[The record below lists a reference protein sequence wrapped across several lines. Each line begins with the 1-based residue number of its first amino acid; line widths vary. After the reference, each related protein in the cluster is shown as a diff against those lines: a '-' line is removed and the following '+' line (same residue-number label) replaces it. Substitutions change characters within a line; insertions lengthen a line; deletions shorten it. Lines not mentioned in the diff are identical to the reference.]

1 MKSTS
6 RLFFAAVAL
15 AVISSAQAAD
25 RTIGADYTLAAD
37 EDWTIGSVDIA
48 SGATVNLNG
57 HSLRIGSVGV
67 AGEGAA
73 PVFTGTSGELR
84 ISVPEGESF
93 ANPGWSVAGD
103 VSVVKDGPGLFSWN
117 GGTIAASA
125 PISVTGGV
133 FKVGVTTANVFGEGG
148 TVTVA
153 GTGQFDVNF
162 NAGNNDDASSPV
174 SPRTFYI
181 EGDGPDGSG
190 AVVNNISSSG
200 YGQHLWN
207 VVLTGD
213 ATIGGRSMIEFR
225 RSGHGVDGANHTLT
239 IKNAERFLIDKS
251 AYVRNCAD
259 IVIDGGKFQYCNR
272 CELDVSGEIVLAN
285 GGELMSFVNQK
296 VNNDYTQAINVPIT
310 VRGGAGTLSSGNR
323 WYDVFAPITVESGC
337 TLNCVSD
344 GPWYDGAITNKANA
358 TLNISGEFNA
368 RSVFVNNGFVN
379 HTADDFRLGGR
390 NESSHPCAVEN
401 NGTIRTS
408 GNIFQFKAESSM
420 TGTGTLDLAGGSP
433 SVAGDI
439 SGFTGTIRVSGGTAT
454 IDNIATF
461 PGTLVLADGTVS
473 TSLSG
478 VTCPVVFDLSEKTA
492 PFTIPESWLTLPANK
507 QATIDI
513 SGRRLV
519 WGEKLIS
526 WTSAPSL
533 AFSLAEGSTPL
544 VEKADGLYYGDGDI
558 VPVSATWTGAAN
570 NGLFTDVAN
579 WTCLDGNNDPVTAF
593 PAASTAITLGADVPQ
608 GGWATFD
615 LAQQTGAIDLNG
627 HRAVLQPPSGN
638 SPALSITD
646 TSTDTS
652 HPGELHFTIGE
663 GAAYTNTASC
673 GITGN
678 LALVKDGPGLFVW
691 GGGTLAATI
700 PITVTGGVF
709 RLGVTDENVFGS
721 SGTITVAGTGQFDIN
736 YGPWRNHR
744 NSPIRNRTFYIE
756 GDGPDGT
763 GAIVNN
769 VANGDYG
776 NHLNNVVMTGDA
788 TIGGISRIDF
798 RGSRNYGIDGNG
810 HELTIKNT
818 GMIALAGSSTF
829 IKNCTDI
836 IVDGGVLQPCNP
848 CVFGVSGHIIL
859 ENGGAFA
866 TWDSQTFD
874 VPVIVGEGGGVF
886 RSDNNMP
893 FQMDGEVEVFDGSIM
908 TVGACTV
915 TMTTLTLNQGATIVI
930 SDASA
935 NLSVTGEF
943 ANGGVVRMTGGTFA
957 PVATGTGVFE
967 LSGGTPTLAGD
978 LSGFTGTIRLTG
990 GTASLDS
997 ISTFPGTLLL
1007 RDGAVSSS
1015 LAGFPG
1021 TAIIDLRGRDLP
1033 FDVEGKGWTTFS
1045 TDKDVFVDVGGHMFT
1060 KGDQA
1065 LSWTTP
1071 PEGRIRFR
1079 LTNGQNGKLYADG
1092 RGVFYTC
1099 GFMITVR

>member
-1 MKSTS
+1 MMP
-6 RLFFAAVAL
+6 F
-15 AVISSAQAAD
+15 AQAAD
-25 RTIGADYTLAAD
+25 RTIGASYTLVAD
-37 EDWTIGSVDIA
+37 EDWTDESVDIA

-67 AGEGAA
+67 TGEGAA
-73 PVFTGTSGELR
+73 PVFTGTSGELC

-93 ANPGWSVAGD
+93 ANPGWSVAGE
-103 VSVVKDGPGLFSWN
+103 VSVVKDGAGLFSWN

-133 FKVGVTTANVFGEGG
+133 FKVGVTTANVFGESG

-190 AVVNNISSSG
+190 AVVNNIASSG
-200 YGQHLWN
+200 FGQHLWN

-213 ATIGGRSMIEFR
+213 ATIGGWSMIEFR

-239 IKNAERFLIDKS
+239 IKNTERFLIDKS

-272 CELDVSGEIVLAN
+272 CELGVSGEIVLAN
-285 GGELMSFVNQK
+285 GGELISFVNQK

-390 NESSHPCAVEN
+390 NESNHPCAVEN

-433 SVAGDI
+433 SVAGDL
-439 SGFTGTIRVSGGTAT
+439 SGFTGMVRVSGGTASLSS
-454 IDNIATF
+454 IATLG
-461 PGTLVLADGTVS
+461 GTLVLAGGTVS
-473 TSLSG
+473 TSLSD

-492 PFTIPESWLTLPANK
+492 PFTIPDSWLTLPANK
-507 QATIDI
+507 QVTIGLR
-513 SGRRLV
+513 GRTIA
-519 WGEKLIS
+519 WGEKLLS
-526 WTSAPSL
+526 WETAPSL
-533 AFSLAEGSTPL
+533 SFSLAEGSTPL
-544 VEKADGLYYGDGDI
+544 VEKADGLYFGDGDI
-558 VPVSATWTGAAN
+558 VPVSATWTGAAG
-570 NGLFTDVAN
+570 NGLFADVAN
-579 WTCLDGNNDPVTAF
+579 WTCLDGNGDPVTAF
-593 PAASTAITLGADVPQ
+593 PAASTTITLDADVPQ

-615 LAQQTGAIDLNG
+615 LAQQTGAIDVNG
-627 HRAVLQPPSGN
+627 YRLVLQPPSGN
-638 SPALSITD
+638 SPALTIIDS
-646 TSTDTS
+646 SGDTS

-663 GAAYTNTASC
+663 GVAYTNTASF
-673 GITGN
+673 GILGN
-678 LALVKDGPGLFVW
+678 LSLVKDGPGLFVW
-691 GGGTLAATI
+691 GGGTLDATI
-700 PITVTGGVF
+700 PIAVTGGVF
-709 RLGVTDENVFGS
+709 RVGVTTADVFGS

-736 YGPWRNHR
+736 YGPWANHR
-744 NSPIRNRTFYIE
+744 SSPVRNRTFYIE
-756 GDGPDGT
+756 GEGPDGT

-769 VANGDYG
+769 VVNGDYG

-798 RGSRNYGIDGNG
+798 RGSKNYGIDGKG

-818 GMIALAGSSTF
+818 GMIALAASSTF
-829 IKNCTDI
+829 IKNCSDI
-836 IVDGGVLQPCNP
+836 IIDGGVLQPCNP
-848 CVFGVSGHIIL
+848 CVLGVSGHIIL

-866 TWDSQTFD
+866 TWDTQTFD
-874 VPVIVGEGGGVF
+874 VPVIVGEGGGVI
-886 RSDNNMP
+886 RSDNNKS
-893 FQMDGEVEVFDGSIM
+893 FQMNGEVEVFDGSVL

-915 TMTTLTLNQGATIVI
+915 TMSDLTNNPGATIVF

-943 ANGGVVRMTGGTFA
+943 ANNGVVRMTGGTFA

-967 LSGGTPTLAGD
+967 LVGGSPSLAGD
-978 LSGFTGTIRLTG
+978 LSGFTGTILLSG
-990 GTASLDS
+990 GTASIPS
-997 ISTFPGTLLL
+997 VNTFPGTLRL

-1021 TAIIDLRGRDLP
+1021 TAVIDLKGRDLP
-1033 FDVEGKGWTTFS
+1033 YDIEGKGWTEFS
-1045 TDKDVFVDVGGHMFT
+1045 AGKVVLVDVGERKF
-1060 KGDQA
+1060 KSGDQI
-1065 LSWTTP
+1065 LTWTTP
-1071 PEGRIRFR
+1071 PSSRLRFK
-1079 LTNGQNGKLYADG
+1079 LANGQHGSLYMTES
-1092 RGVFYTC
+1092 GVFYGC
-1099 GFMITVR
+1099 GLMLILR